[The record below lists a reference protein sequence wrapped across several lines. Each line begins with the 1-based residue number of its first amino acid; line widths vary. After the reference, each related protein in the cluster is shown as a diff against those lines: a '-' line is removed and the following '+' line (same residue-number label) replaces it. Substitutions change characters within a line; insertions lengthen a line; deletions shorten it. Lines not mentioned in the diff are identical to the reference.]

1 MSRKRREFDASFK
14 LQVVKMVM
22 EQGLTVP
29 QVCRDMDLGETAVRR
44 WVQQYEAESSGQ
56 SGIGKPLTPEQQ
68 RIRQLEVENLRLK
81 QDNDLLKKAFGL
93 LCPGNEVIYRLIV
106 QQQQKAP
113 ATRLC
118 RLFGVSRSGYY
129 AARRGLLQPTKA
141 CPVAASLKAL
151 FMASGRTYG
160 SRRLQAALKA
170 QGIQHGRYR
179 VRQLMKKHQLRPTW
193 KRKFVH
199 TTDSKHDLPIAANIL
214 NRQFNPEAANRA
226 WAADITYI
234 RTRRGWLYLAAVM
247 DLFSR
252 KIVGWSM
259 APNMPA
265 ELVCSALQ
273 MAIAQRQP
281 AAGLIVHSDRGSQYA
296 SAAHR
301 AVLAQ
306 HGLVMS
312 MSRKGNCWDN
322 AVMERFFLNLKMER
336 IWQRDYAN
344 HSEAMTDIADYIV
357 GFYNN
362 VRLHSSLSYQ
372 PPTAFERQEAK
383 QPIAVSEIS

>member
-1 MSRKRREFDASFK
+1 M
-14 LQVVKMVM
+14 
-22 EQGLTVP
+22 
-29 QVCRDMDLGETAVRR
+29 
-44 WVQQYEAESSGQ
+44 
-56 SGIGKPLTPEQQ
+56 
-68 RIRQLEVENLRLK
+68 
-81 QDNDLLKKAFGL
+81 
-93 LCPGNEVIYRLIV
+93 IYHLIAHE
-106 QQQQKAP
+106 QQKAM
-113 ATRLC
+113 TRRLC
-118 RLFGVSRSGYY
+118 QLLEVSRSGYY
-129 AARRGLLQPTKA
+129 AARRNVVQPVKA
-141 CPVAASLKAL
+141 CPVGASLKAL

-160 SRRLQAALKA
+160 SRRLQVALKA
-170 QGIQHGRYR
+170 QGFNYGRYR
-179 VRQLMKKHQLRPTW
+179 VRRLMERYQLRPTW
-193 KRKFVH
+193 RRKFVH

-214 NRQFNPEAANRA
+214 NRQFNPEGANRA
-226 WAADITYI
+226 WVADITYI

-252 KIVGWSM
+252 KIVGWAM

-281 AAGLIVHSDRGSQYA
+281 APGLIVHTDRGSQYA
-296 SAAHR
+296 SVAHR
-301 AVLAQ
+301 AVLDQ

-336 IWQRDYAN
+336 VWQRDYAN

-372 PPTAFERQEAK
+372 PPTAYEQEHAK
-383 QPIAVSEIS
+383 QPIAVSGIS